1 MTTKTLSLPSSYSY
15 FTFQSSLNNTAYTF
29 AFTWLTRFSYY
40 VVSMYDSSGTPIFQG
55 RGLHPNMDL
64 LDGLQLGI
72 GKLYLVGD
80 PATVANLGVDNTLTW
95 EY

>member
-15 FTFQSSLNNTAYTF
+15 FTFQASLSNTTYTF
-29 AFTWLTRFSYY
+29 SFTWLTRFSYY
-40 VVSMYDSSGTPIFQG
+40 AVSMTDPSGVPIFQG

-64 LDGLQLGI
+64 LSGLQLGI
-72 GKLYLVGD
+72 GKLYLAGSV
-80 PATVANLGVDNTLTW
+80 ATVANLGIDNTLTW

>member
-1 MTTKTLSLPSSYSY
+1 MTTKTLSMPSGLAY
-15 FTFQSSLNNTAYTF
+15 FTFQASLSNTTYLF
-29 AFTWLTRFSYY
+29 SFNWLTRFSYY
-40 VVSMYDSSGTPIFQG
+40 AVSMYDGTGTAVFQG

-72 GKLYLVGD
+72 GKLYLDGTQ
-80 PATVANLGVDNTLTW
+80 ATVANLGVDNTLTW

>member
-15 FTFQSSLNNTAYTF
+15 FTFQSSLSNTTYTLDF
-29 AFTWLTRFSYY
+29 RWLTRFSYY
-40 VVSMYDSSGTPIFQG
+40 VVSMYDSTGAAVFEG

-64 LDGLQLGI
+64 LAGLQLGI
-72 GKLYLVGD
+72 GKLYLSGE
-80 PATVANLGVDNTLTW
+80 PATVANLGIDNALTW